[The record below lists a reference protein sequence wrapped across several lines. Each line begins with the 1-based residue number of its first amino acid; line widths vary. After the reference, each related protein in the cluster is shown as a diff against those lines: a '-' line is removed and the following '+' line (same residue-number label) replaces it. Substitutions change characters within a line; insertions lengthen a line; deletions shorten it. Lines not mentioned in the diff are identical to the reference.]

1 MENCVYIRKNEI
13 FDKKI
18 IENIIK
24 PLLNKKENLENDF
37 SDIFSA
43 KFIKVKYKNDYFYYD
58 KDISILYPIF
68 EETDFQKIDI
78 TMSLSKEIKKFFPKN
93 FMNISNADL
102 MTKVEYKRSFFNE
115 NKKIVKQ
122 GKILTL
128 NQYINNFAVWNNESQ
143 VLEYIDEKM
152 EKAEEGYVIP
162 VIRFEKKVNSA
173 EIEEIISFFEE
184 NKIELVFE
192 KEKITERYKT
202 LKNLYQDLKRYN
214 VDSKK
219 LLNFNLN
226 EILSDIDKEKYYY
239 SIDEYKEK
247 LLNIEKERIDTDR
260 YDEGIFLDS
269 QRGHWDLFYSEL
281 EENIEK
287 KEMIKI
293 KTNEKIYSRNP
304 EKDIKIGGTIAIDFG
319 TKSTVVAFQEEN
331 DRTMLMRIGGGSY
344 KKEVEENQYENPT
357 VMEFLDIESFVKDYN
372 SFAGRP
378 FTKWRD
384 LKISYSAVSD
394 FIGGSISVIE
404 GLKQWCGNKNEKIII
419 YDSKGKKIY
428 LPPYLELNEDDI
440 DPIEIYAYYIGSYI
454 NNMHTGSIFMDYLL
468 SFPITYE
475 KEIRDRILKSFEK
488 GIKKSLPIAILK
500 NEKLM
505 ETFKIING
513 TNEPTAYFLCAVN
526 EYGLNPQTEKDKLF
540 YGVFDFGGGTTDFD
554 FGIYKKS
561 SLRRY
566 DYILEHFGEGGDRY
580 LGGENI
586 LRILSYEVFKNNK
599 EKLQNKNITF
609 YCPEKCEKFN
619 GYENLLVVS
628 YESKYNMKQMCE
640 KLRDFWERPDEAR
653 EEYQS
658 EKIKISLLNRN
669 GEREEGIEL
678 EIDTDILKEKI
689 KNLIEEG
696 INNFFK
702 ALTLAVYKNNLINDV
717 EKINIFLSGNSSK
730 NIFVKEIFNTKI
742 KEYEKEMK
750 LKEGEKVLFLYP
762 PLGTADA
769 LKIQNNSLVNNI
781 INGKTGTAYGL
792 LKTRVGGKIKI
803 KAVDEIKNSSEI
815 NFKYYVGYSSNNYL
829 INILDYKT
837 GYNKWVE
844 FMDASEKISDIYY
857 SDVQNAI
864 DNSMSTSDSSVRRK
878 RIIIDN
884 PNEDA
889 VIFIRAKNTDTIEYT
904 VAYKDK
910 ITQGEFLENI
920 KELKLN

>member
-1 MENCVYIRKNEI
+1 MENCIYIRKNEI

-18 IENIIK
+18 IEDIIK
-24 PLLNKKENLENDF
+24 PILRKKENLENDF
-37 SDIFSA
+37 LDIFSA
-43 KFIKVKYKNDYFYYD
+43 KFVKVKYKDEYFYYD
-58 KDISILYPIF
+58 KDISVLYPVF
-68 EETDFQKIDI
+68 EEIHFQKIG
-78 TMSLSKEIKKFFPKN
+78 TAMPSMKEIKEYFPEKLKN
-93 FMNISNADL
+93 KSDLEL
-102 MTKVEYKRSFFNE
+102 MTKSEYKSSFFNE
-115 NKKIVKQ
+115 SKKIVKQ

-128 NQYINNFAVWNNESQ
+128 NQCINNFAVWNNDNQ
-143 VLEYIDEKM
+143 ILEYIDEKM
-152 EKAEEGYVIP
+152 EKADEGYIIP
-162 VIRFEKKVNSA
+162 VVRFEKKANSI
-173 EIEEIISFFEE
+173 EIKEIISFFEE
-184 NKIELVFE
+184 NQIEPVFE
-192 KEKITERYKT
+192 KEKIIERYEI
-202 LKNLYQDLKRYN
+202 LKNIYKDLRRYN
-214 VDSKK
+214 IDSNK
-219 LLNFNLN
+219 LLDFNLK
-226 EILSDIDKEKYYY
+226 ELLLDIDKGKYYY

-247 LLNIEKERIDTDR
+247 LLNIEKERIDTDK

-269 QRGHWDLFYSEL
+269 QRGHWDLFYNES

-304 EKDIKIGGTIAIDFG
+304 EKDIRSGGTIAIDFG

-331 DRTMLMRIGGGSY
+331 DKTMLMRIGGGSY

-357 VMEFLDIESFVKDYN
+357 VMEFLDIESFIKDYN

-378 FTKWRD
+378 FTKWED

-428 LPPYLELNEDDI
+428 LSPYLELKEDDI

-488 GIKKSLPIAILK
+488 GIKKSLPVAVLK

-505 ETFKIING
+505 ETFKVTNG

-526 EYGLNPQTEKDKLF
+526 EYGLNPQTERDKLF

-586 LRILSYEVFKNNK
+586 LRILSYEVFKINK

-628 YESKYNMKQMCE
+628 YESKYNMRQMCE
-640 KLRDFWERPDEAR
+640 KLRDFWERPDEAK

-696 INNFFK
+696 IDNFFK
-702 ALTLAVYKNNLINDV
+702 ALMLAIHNNNLTKDI

-742 KEYEKEMK
+742 KEYEKEME

-762 PLGTADA
+762 PLGTSDA
-769 LKIQNNSLVNNI
+769 LKIQSNSQINNI
-781 INGKTGTAYGL
+781 LNGKTGTAYGL
-792 LKTRVGGKIKI
+792 LKTRIGGKIKI

-857 SDVQNAI
+857 SDVQNTI
-864 DNSMSTSDSSVRRK
+864 DNSISTSDSSVRRK

-884 PNEDA
+884 SNDEA
-889 VIFIRAKNTDTIEYT
+889 MIFIRAKNTDTIEYT
-904 VAYKDK
+904 VAYKNEIEEGK
-910 ITQGEFLENI
+910 FLEEI
-920 KELKLN
+920 KELKL